1 MSQLERIG
9 ISLKKDLLASFDRI
23 IKKHGYD
30 NRSQAIADLIRKCI
44 SERKLQNPRAQ
55 AVAAV
60 CMVYDHHATKL
71 MEKMTHLQHT
81 HLLQTVCSTHVHL
94 NEHDCMEVVVLKGH
108 VSRINK
114 LAENILSIKGVKL
127 GKINFVPTE

>member
-44 SERKLQNPRAQ
+44 SEQKLQNPKAQ

-94 NEHDCMEVVVLKGH
+94 NEHDCMEVVVLKGQ